1 MERILITGA
10 GGQIGTD
17 LRDLL
22 AKQYGAKNVLA
33 SDIRTPSSVQSHDAG
48 LFLHLDVLSKEQLE
62 KVVIDYQI
70 DTIYHLA
77 AILSATGERNPQL
90 AYEVN
95 MQGLY
100 NVLEVARA
108 YNIEQI
114 IWPSSIAAFGPD
126 TPRDNT
132 PNDTIMRPTTMYGVT
147 KVAGELLVDY
157 YWAKYGVDTRSVR
170 FPGIISSKAPP
181 GGGTTDYTVEMYVKA
196 VQNESYT
203 CFVRAD
209 TVLPF
214 MYMPDAIKGLIDLA
228 VADREQLK
236 HRIFNLTAMS
246 FSAEELVTSIKELI
260 PEFQVVYDPDYRQQI
275 ADTWPH
281 SLDDSAAREEW
292 GWKPLYDLPRMTKD
306 MIEQFRVKIPE

>member
-10 GGQIGTD
+10 YGQIGTD
-17 LRDLL
+17 LKDLL
-22 AKQYGAKNVLA
+22 LKQYGAKNILA
-33 SDIRTPSSVQSHDAG
+33 SDIRAPSSIQNQDEST
-48 LFLHLDVLSKEQLE
+48 FLHLDVLSKEQLE
-62 KVVIDYQI
+62 KIVIDYQI

-77 AILSATGERNPQL
+77 AILSATGEKNPQL

-95 MQGLY
+95 KQGLY

-108 YNIEQI
+108 YDIERI

-132 PNDTIMRPTTMYGVT
+132 PNDTIMRPTTMYSVT
-147 KVAGELLVDY
+147 KVSGELLVEY
-157 YWAKYGVDTRSVR
+157 YWEKYGVDTRSVR

-181 GGGTTDYTVEMYVKA
+181 GGGTTDYAVDMYVKA
-196 VQNESYT
+196 VQNEPYT

-214 MYMPDAIKGLIDLA
+214 MYMPDAVKGLIDLA
-228 VADREQLK
+228 DADRGRLK
-236 HRIFNLTAMS
+236 HRIFNLGAMS
-246 FSAEELVTSIKELI
+246 FSAEELATSIKELI
-260 PEFQVVYDPDYRQQI
+260 PEFQVDYAPDYRQQI
-275 ADTWPH
+275 ADSWPR

-306 MIEQFRVKIPE
+306 MIKQFRIRILE